1 MSSCALIA
9 PKLPSMKFSAD
20 RAQFLEAV
28 SIAARVTTGSTA
40 ARIYALS
47 GVKLS
52 LSGDGLRVLG
62 SDHDLTMFSDIEVA
76 GGEDGE
82 ILVPARLLADI
93 VKSIPSDRV
102 DVIAGES
109 SVDVSGGPSQ
119 FTVQVASID
128 PDDPVWSLGEGEIAT
143 ARGESIAAEVLA
155 EALSKVVK
163 VASKDDSRPLLT
175 GVLMEADGEMLRLVA
190 TDTFRLAKREVP
202 NTTLLGER
210 ERVLVPGRALD
221 ELLRLL
227 KGAEQVVLRFD
238 EQQARFEV
246 DNVCLITRLLTGEFP
261 DYRAVIPDPPNHI
274 RADRAILAETVRRV
288 GLMAQETSTVT
299 LDVNKKRMDVVAQ
312 TEDVGRA
319 EESVEVE
326 RDGEKIKVAF
336 NHDYLA
342 WGLESVD
349 GETVEIALTDS
360 VQPSVI
366 RDPEDDSYLYLL
378 MPLRVR

>member
-1 MSSCALIA
+1 MSSCALTA
-9 PKLPSMKFSAD
+9 PKLPAMKFSAD
-20 RAQFLEAV
+20 RAQFLNAV
-28 SIAARVTTGSTA
+28 SIAARVATGSTA
-40 ARIYALS
+40 ARVYTLS

-52 LSGDGLRVLG
+52 LVGDALRVLG

-102 DVIAGES
+102 DVISGES

-119 FTVQVASID
+119 FTVQMSPID
-128 PDDPVWSLGEGEIAT
+128 PSDPVWSLGEGEIAK
-143 ARGESIAAEVLA
+143 AHGESIAAEVLA
-155 EALSKVVK
+155 EALSKVVR

-175 GVLMEADGEMLRLVA
+175 GVLMESDGETLRLVA
-190 TDTFRLAKREVP
+190 TDTFRLAKKELR
-202 NTTLLGER
+202 NTTLLGTR

-227 KGAEQVVLRFD
+227 KGAEHVVLRFD
-238 EQQARFEV
+238 EQEARFEMGT
-246 DNVCLITRLLTGEFP
+246 VCLTTRLLTGEFP
-261 DYRAVIPDPPNHI
+261 DYRAVIPEPPNRI
-274 RADRAILAETVRRV
+274 RADRATLAETVRRV

-299 LDVNKKRMDVVAQ
+299 LDPTKKRMDVVAQ
-312 TEDVGRA
+312 TQDVGRA

-336 NHDYLA
+336 NHDYLVS
-342 WGLESVD
+342 GLELID
-349 GETVEIALTDS
+349 GETVEISLTDS

-366 RDPEDDSYLYLL
+366 RNPDDDSYLYLL
-378 MPLRVR
+378 MPIRVR